1 MKYGRAVAAMLVILM
16 GLVGCTK
23 ASPAGRN
30 DHPNASENIITCDA
44 VPQKYCE
51 PAEHAGTL
59 QRFYY
64 RTRNYDKDESEMEK
78 YAVVYLPYDYHP
90 EQSYDIMYLMHGY
103 TGAATT
109 WLGDEDDENKVKHC
123 IDHMIEDHL
132 TEPMIIVSCTYY
144 DNNTDEETGNYDI
157 YLVNQFDRE
166 LQNDLMPAVESA
178 FSTYADSVDSEG
190 LYASRAHRIFGGF
203 SMGSVTAWYQF
214 CTSMKYF
221 YYYMPLSGSILWG
234 PDGRGDK
241 DATWSAQ
248 FLEDAISAQGYTPE
262 DFYIYMATGEEDYA
276 RSLFEAQIRE
286 MERKPE
292 VFRFGNP
299 YEPET
304 NCVYA
309 IGPGEKHNADDD
321 CVTSIISSRHSPHES
336 ALPCGWN
343 CKLSQNGL

>member
-16 GLVGCTK
+16 GLTGCTK
-23 ASPAGRN
+23 ASPADRN
-30 DHPNASENIITCDA
+30 DSSDVTMEENVITCDA

-166 LQNDLMPAVESA
+166 LQKDLMPAVESA

-203 SMGSVTAWYQF
+203 SMGSVT
-214 CTSMKYF
+214 
-221 YYYMPLSGSILWG
+221 
-234 PDGRGDK
+234 
-241 DATWSAQ
+241 TWSAQ

-299 YEPET
+299 YEPDT
-304 NCVYA
+304 NCAYA
-309 IGPGEKHNADDD
+309 IGPGEKHNAEGRLRY
-321 CVTSIISSRHSPHES
+321 IYNILPAFS
-336 ALPCGWN
+336 ARINATMRMEL
-343 CKLSQNGL
+343 